1 MSRLNLD
8 ELKKLSDS
16 TTDIDFTRGE
26 GAILLPD
33 VGGSAEGE
41 AVALGVV
48 KVNVNLEASVRK
60 GYSIKV
66 Y

>member
-1 MSRLNLD
+1 MSRLHLVDIHTINLV
-8 ELKKLSDS
+8 L
-16 TTDIDFTRGE
+16 TRGE